1 MIRQPALPGGFTML
15 RAFLPQPPA
24 RGRHALALAAIVAVL
39 GCSTSDI
46 LNVDT
51 PDIIPTVTSASGAL
65 ALKNGVILRLEQA
78 TNGIQGPDALFVYG
92 GVLAD
97 EDRAGGT
104 FVHRNDTDQ
113 RIFDPPHTVLPRP
126 FPPPHPVRRG

>member
-1 MIRQPALPGGFTML
+1 MIRQHALPGGFTMH

-24 RGRHALALAAIVAVL
+24 RGRHALALAAVVAVL

-51 PDIIPTVTSASGAL
+51 PDIIPTVTSASGAI

-78 TNGIQGPDALFVYG
+78 TNGSCWRTSTGLGTRSSSVTTWTSAYSIPPTRFSQGRFG
-92 GVLAD
+92 
-97 EDRAGGT
+97 R
-104 FVHRNDTDQ
+104 
-113 RIFDPPHTVLPRP
+113 
-126 FPPPHPVRRG
+126 

>member
-1 MIRQPALPGGFTML
+1 MVRQHATPGGFTMH

-24 RGRHALALAAIVAVL
+24 RGRHALALAAVVAVL

-51 PDIIPTVTSASGAL
+51 PDIIPTVTSASGAI

-78 TNGIQGPDALFVYG
+78 TNGIQGPDPPFVYD
-92 GVLAD
+92 GVLA
-97 EDRAGGT
+97 EEHAPRGTRAP
-104 FVHRNDTDQ
+104 RN
-113 RIFDPPHTVLPRP
+113 
-126 FPPPHPVRRG
+126 